1 MNNMSFNF
9 VERPLARWSLYFV
22 VIYLIFFNFDLSGF
36 ADTSGFSIN
45 VELIRGTFV
54 LGVLLNFFLV
64 SKLPKTAQLFV
75 TWGQLLALFL
85 FFFYS
90 FDLSY
95 EFILSRLPHLLGFGL
110 KSGFLMGAALT
121 VFICAVSIF
130 ASTILALVAALAR
143 LSKNGMALGISTF
156 YISFF
161 RGTPLLLQILLVY
174 LGLPQVGVV
183 LDPIPAAIIA
193 LSLCYGAYMAE
204 IFRAGIQAIP
214 AGQSEAARA
223 LGLKRN
229 QIMRLVILPQAI
241 RLIIPPTGNQF
252 IAMLKDSSLVSVL
265 GAWEL
270 MYMSRTHGRAEFKY
284 MEMLISAALIYW
296 FLSVGFEIFQSK
308 IEKKYGKGI
317 DVNHV

>member
-1 MNNMSFNF
+1 MNSMSLNLL
-9 VERPLARWSLYFV
+9 ERPLARWSLYFV
-22 VIYLIFFNFDLSGF
+22 VIYLALLSIDLTDLISSVYVEVTRGLVAVGILANFLF
-36 ADTSGFSIN
+36 
-45 VELIRGTFV
+45 
-54 LGVLLNFFLV
+54 V
-64 SKLPKTAQLFV
+64 SKLPKKTQVLV
-75 TWGQLLALFL
+75 TWGELFALFL

-95 EFILSRLPHLLGFGL
+95 AFIWSRLPHLLGLSL

-121 VFICAVSIF
+121 VFICAVAIF
-130 ASTILALVAALAR
+130 ASTILALIAALAR

-174 LGLPQVGVV
+174 LGLPQIGVI
-183 LDPIPAAIIA
+183 LDPIPSAIIA

-223 LGLKRN
+223 LGLKGN

-270 MYMSRTHGRAEFKY
+270 MYISRTHGRAEFKY

-296 FLSVGFEIFQSK
+296 FLSVGFEIIQSR

>member
-1 MNNMSFNF
+1 VNSMSWDIL
-9 VERPLARWSLYFV
+9 ERPLARWSLYFV
-22 VIYLIFFNFDLSGF
+22 VIYLI
-36 ADTSGFSIN
+36 
-45 VELIRGTFV
+45 
-54 LGVLLNFFLV
+54 LLNIDLTDVALIVESFV
-64 SKLPKTAQLFV
+64 SVEVARVGIAAGIMANFIFVSRLPKTTQVLV
-75 TWGQLLALFL
+75 TWGELFALFL

-95 EFILSRLPHLLGFGL
+95 QFIWSRLPHLLGLSL

-121 VFICAVSIF
+121 VFICAISIF

-143 LSKNGMALGISTF
+143 LSNNGMALGISTF

-174 LGLPQVGVV
+174 LGLPQIGVI
-183 LDPIPAAIIA
+183 LDPIPSAIIA

-223 LGLKRN
+223 LGLKSN

-270 MYMSRTHGRAEFKY
+270 MYISRTHGRAEFKY

-296 FLSVGFEIFQSK
+296 FLSVGFEIVQAK

>member
-1 MNNMSFNF
+1 MNSMSWDIL
-9 VERPLARWSLYFV
+9 ERPLARWSLYFV
-22 VIYLIFFNFDLSGF
+22 VIYLI
-36 ADTSGFSIN
+36 
-45 VELIRGTFV
+45 
-54 LGVLLNFFLV
+54 LLNIDLTDVALIVESFV
-64 SKLPKTAQLFV
+64 SVEVARVGIAAGIMANFIFVSRLPKTTQVLV
-75 TWGQLLALFL
+75 TWGELFALFL

-95 EFILSRLPHLLGFGL
+95 QFIWSRLPHLLGLSL

-121 VFICAVSIF
+121 VFICAISIF

-143 LSKNGMALGISTF
+143 LSNNGMALGISTF

-174 LGLPQVGVV
+174 LGLPQIGVI
-183 LDPIPAAIIA
+183 LDPIPSAIIA

-223 LGLKRN
+223 LGLKSN

-270 MYMSRTHGRAEFKY
+270 MYISRTHGRAEFKY

-296 FLSVGFEIFQSK
+296 FLSVGFEIVQAK